1 MALEFRAG
9 VLRLGMGF
17 GIGVAVAAGAI
28 WLALVVHA
36 RRPARELL
44 AGGSELGLTARPPG
58 RPALVSLGVGAA
70 AALAALAIVIVV
82 GAGEVGSATG
92 AFFGAG
98 SLLLASGLAFSHAC
112 LVALARGGGRAGLTL
127 RGLGVR
133 SAARRRG
140 RSLATVALL
149 ACGSFLVVAVGANRR
164 DPLAGAGRRDCG
176 TGGFALYGETALPVY
191 RDLNDP
197 EVRQDRGLRALDREG
212 ARVVP
217 LRVREG
223 DEASC
228 LNLNRP
234 QQPRLAGV
242 APEALA
248 SRRAFR
254 FAQTIE
260 PARASEPSGFAA
272 SQSSAGTGESA
283 WALLAERQPDGAVP
297 AVADAATVT
306 WSLKTRVGQ
315 TATYADE
322 KGRPFQVR
330 FVGALAPSMLQGA
343 VFISE
348 KDFLERFPTEA
359 GYRAFLVDV
368 AGDAGKAAEALS
380 RGLRRE
386 GLALAPATER
396 LAEFYAM
403 QNTYISIYQLLGGL
417 GLVIGSVGLGLV
429 VLRNVLERRGELAL
443 LRAVGLRR
451 AQLKA
456 LVLWEHW
463 GLLGLG
469 LGCGIVAAL
478 VAVVPT
484 LGASGSGVQ
493 VLSLLGT
500 LAGILASGVVWTYF
514 AAWAALRG
522 PLLDALRNE

>member
-1 MALEFRAG
+1 
-9 VLRLGMGF
+9 
-17 GIGVAVAAGAI
+17 
-28 WLALVVHA
+28 
-36 RRPARELL
+36 
-44 AGGSELGLTARPPG
+44 
-58 RPALVSLGVGAA
+58 
-70 AALAALAIVIVV
+70 VIVV

-98 SLLLASGLAFSHAC
+98 SLLLVSGLAFSHAF

-164 DPLAGAGRRDCG
+164 DPLAGAGRRDSG

-191 RDLNDP
+191 RNLNDA
-197 EVRQDRGLRALDREG
+197 EVRQDRGLRALDGEG
-212 ARVVP
+212 VRVVP

-248 SRRAFR
+248 SRGAFR

-260 PARASEPSGFAA
+260 PV
-272 SQSSAGTGESA
+272 GTGESA
-283 WALLAERQPDGAVP
+283 WALLAKRQPDGAVP
-297 AVADAATVT
+297 AIADAATIT
-306 WSLKTRVGQ
+306 WSLKTRIGQ

-368 AGDAGKAAEALS
+368 AGDAGRAAEALS

-386 GLALAPATER
+386 GLALVPATKR

-451 AQLKA
+451 GQLKA

-484 LGASGSGVQ
+484 IGTSGSGVQ

-500 LAGILASGVVWTYF
+500 LAGILASGVVWTYL